1 MKEIV
6 GDITVAVGT
15 LTPKGPRMY
24 SHRNFGHVFYRSLQ
38 LAVPQ
43 RIQTELAGKP
53 PGVGFN
59 WLPFTP
65 GEWDGLEADV
75 LVLAIN
81 SMHEKATLWKEMASN
96 PLWNSHPAVK
106 NGRVHLIDWNSWVV
120 YAPYSIN
127 IQLDEALSM
136 LTNKPSLL

>member
-1 MKEIV
+1 MKELV

-24 SHRNFGHVFYRSLQ
+24 SHRNFGHVFYRSLR
-38 LAVPQ
+38 LTAPQ
-43 RIQTELAGKP
+43 RIQRELAGKS

-75 LVLAIN
+75 MVLAIN
-81 SMHEKATLWKEMASN
+81 SMHEKATLLKEMASN

-106 NGRVHLIDWNSWVV
+106 TDVCISSTGTHGWYMLHIPLTS
-120 YAPYSIN
+120 S
-127 IQLDEALSM
+127 SM
-136 LTNKPSLL
+136 KRSLC